1 MLRGPLSL
9 QREFK
14 IGFTDLLS
22 FSRGQARDWVDQKSV
37 PSWSI
42 FFSSHCSEKHGKHS
56 RDALANNSRCSIAMQ
71 YWEGRQA
78 SNKKSEVENS
88 NSG

>member
-1 MLRGPLSL
+1 MMLRGPLSL

-42 FFSSHCSEKHGKHS
+42 FFPHTAPK
-56 RDALANNSRCSIAMQ
+56 N
-71 YWEGRQA
+71 
-78 SNKKSEVENS
+78 VENTPEMPWPITLDVA
-88 NSG
+88 